1 MLYKVTFVEHGKK
14 RIQYANIPD
23 DMSENAIIDWYGL
36 NESDIS
42 FYEIEKISSNTDVWG
57 DISMDIV

>member
-14 RIQYANIPD
+14 RIQYANISD

-42 FYEIEKISSNTDVWG
+42 FYEIEKIPSNIDVWG

>member
-14 RIQYANIPD
+14 RIQYANISD

-42 FYEIEKISSNTDVWG
+42 FYEIEKIPSNIDV
-57 DISMDIV
+57 

>member
-42 FYEIEKISSNTDVWG
+42 FYEIEKISSNTDV
-57 DISMDIV
+57 